1 MSKIEADKLEL
12 SPVTFNFEDM
22 LRKVVNIMNYKVNE
36 KHQHLS
42 VDIDEK
48 IPKFLKCDDQRLA
61 QIITNLL
68 SNAVKFTPER
78 GGISLKAKLLGEE
91 SEICV
96 IQIDV
101 TDTGIG
107 INAEQQARLFTSFAQ
122 AESST
127 TRKFGGTGLGLAISK
142 RIVEMMGGRIW
153 VRSEADKGSVFSFVI
168 QAEKPEEESYADYL
182 SVGQDE
188 EETEYAQFDGRYI
201 LIAEDVEINREI
213 VTAMLEPMKMNI
225 ECAINGVKAV
235 EMFEAAPEKYD
246 IIFMDVQM
254 PEMDGHEAT
263 RTIRALDIPR
273 AKEIPIVAMT
283 ANVFRDDIERCL
295 EAGMNGHLGK
305 PIDFD
310 KMLALLRTYLK

>member
-1 MSKIEADKLEL
+1 MI
-12 SPVTFNFEDM
+12 
-22 LRKVVNIMNYKVNE
+22 RKVVNIMNFKINE
-36 KHQHLS
+36 KQQLLS

-48 IPKFLKCDDQRLA
+48 IPKLLICDDQRLV

-68 SNAVKFTPER
+68 SNAVKFTPES
-78 GGISLKAKLLGEE
+78 GDISLKAKLLSAE
-91 SEICV
+91 SEACV

-107 INAEQQARLFTSFAQ
+107 INAEQQARLFTSFVQ

-142 RIVEMMGGRIW
+142 RIVELMGGRIW
-153 VRSEADKGSVFSFVI
+153 VRSEAGKGSVFSFVI
-168 QAEKPEEESYADYL
+168 QAEKSEDAYSADTLDEAESED
-182 SVGQDE
+182 
-188 EETEYAQFDGRYI
+188 TEGYNQFNGRYV
-201 LIAEDVEINREI
+201 LVAEDVEINREI
-213 VTAMLEPMKMNI
+213 VLALLEPMRMNI
-225 ECAINGVKAV
+225 ECAANGVEAV
-235 EMFEAAPEKYD
+235 EMFKAAPDKYD

-263 RTIRALDIPR
+263 RTIRSLDVPR
-273 AKEIPIVAMT
+273 AKDIPIVAMT

-295 EAGMNGHLGK
+295 EAGMNGHIGK

-310 KMLALLRTYLK
+310 KMFALLKTYLR